1 MCPHRVSSGYSDMAD
16 TTGGILPF
24 RRALPPTGQPP
35 LRVLPLGGLGEIG
48 KNMMALECGDDI
60 IVVDCGI
67 QFPTE
72 DMPGVDLIIP
82 DVSYLTARAERV
94 RGILITHGH
103 EDHIG
108 ALPHVLPDLNVP
120 VYAPRL
126 AHGLIQ
132 VKLNERR
139 RTRDAE
145 VYAIEPEEPVD
156 FGANFQATWFRVC
169 HSIPDAMGICIE
181 TPRGAV
187 IHTGDFK
194 IDHTPVDGHTIDM
207 PALARRGANG
217 VLMLFSD
224 STYAELPGYTPSEQ
238 VMGEAL
244 DRAMADASGRV
255 IIATFAS
262 LISRV
267 QQVVTAAEKHDRK
280 VAFVGRSMVANVQMA
295 TEMGYLSARPDTIIP
310 VREADDWP
318 PNRVVLM
325 TTGSQGEPTSALV
338 RIAKGESR
346 DVELIAG
353 DTVIISATP
362 IPGNERAVSQTIDNL
377 LRQGAHVLYDRIAP
391 VHVHG
396 HASREELKLMLN
408 LTRPRYFVPVHGEY
422 RHLRAHAQL
431 AWELGAA
438 PDGIFVLED
447 GDILEVDDDGAR
459 VVDSIPAGPIYLDG
473 LTVMETDTA
482 VLRER
487 RSLARDG
494 VVVVCAGLT
503 AEGEI
508 TGPVQVAASGFMEQ
522 PDTVDTF
529 RRLAEAVE
537 IETSGIALE
546 NNRESA
552 QAKIR
557 KVARQFL
564 RSELNKRPM
573 IIPVILDT

>member
-1 MCPHRVSSGYSDMAD
+1 MTDLTSFVGPE
-16 TTGGILPF
+16 T
-24 RRALPPTGQPP
+24 PP
-35 LRVLPLGGLGEIG
+35 LRILPLGGLGEIG
-48 KNMMALECGDDI
+48 KNMMVMECGDDI

-82 DVSYLTARAERV
+82 DVSYLASQSHRV

-108 ALPHVLPDLNVP
+108 ALPHVLPDLDVP

-126 AHGLIQ
+126 AHGLIT

-139 RTRDAE
+139 RTRDA
-145 VYAIEPEEPVD
+145 VVHPIEPEQPVS
-156 FGANFQATWFRVC
+156 FGDNFRATWFRVC
-169 HSIPDAMGICIE
+169 HSIPDAMGICID
-181 TPRGAV
+181 TPWGTV

-194 IDHTPVDGHTIDM
+194 IDHTPVDGHTIDL
-207 PALARRGANG
+207 PALAERGANG
-217 VLMLFSD
+217 VLLLLSD

-238 VMGEAL
+238 TMGSAL
-244 DRAMADASGRV
+244 DRAIGDAPGRV

-262 LISRV
+262 LISRI
-267 QQVVTAAEKHDRK
+267 QQVITAAEKDGRH

-295 TEMGYLSARPDTIIP
+295 TEMGYLDALPGTIVP
-310 VREADDWP
+310 VRDSGELP
-318 PNRVVLM
+318 LNRVVLM

-338 RIAKGESR
+338 RIAKEESR
-346 DVELIAG
+346 DVELIEG

-396 HASREELKLMLN
+396 HASQEELKLMLN
-408 LTRPRYFVPVHGEY
+408 ITRPRYFVPVHGEY

-447 GDILEVDDDGAR
+447 GDVLQFDHDGAR
-459 VVDSIPAGPIYLDG
+459 IVGSIPAGPIYLDG
-473 LTVMETDTA
+473 PMVMDTDTV

-494 VVVVCAGLT
+494 VVIICA
-503 AEGEI
+503 AVDAYGEMV
-508 TGPVQVAASGFMEQ
+508 GPVQVAASGFMD
-522 PDTVDTF
+522 PGDTVETF

-537 IETSGIALE
+537 MGVAGDLPPD
-546 NNRESA
+546 NRELA
-552 QAKIR
+552 RANIR

-564 RSELNKRPM
+564 RNDLNKRPM